1 MGVEIEKKF
10 LVSRIPDNLSVYDFH
25 MIEQAYLNV
34 HPAIRVR
41 REDDI
46 YYMTYKGA
54 HSQNEG
60 EIGQFEY
67 NMPLDKESYESLLAK
82 AEGNVIKKKRYL
94 IPLNEDAYSLDYLN
108 DHDILKQ
115 KIKDEEVKIELDVFH
130 GKLEGLVFAEVEFE
144 SVEDANSFKK
154 PRWFGKRISDDKR
167 YRNGFLTT
175 QENLDCFKE

>member
-10 LVSRIPDNLSVYDFH
+10 LVSVLPEDLSVYSFH

-60 EIGQFEY
+60 EIGQVEY
-67 NMPLDKESYESLLAK
+67 NMPLDKESYERLSSK
-82 AEGNVIKKKRYL
+82 AEGNVIKKKRYQ
-94 IPLNEDAYSLDYLN
+94 N
-108 DHDILKQ
+108 
-115 KIKDEEVKIELDVFH
+115 
-130 GKLEGLVFAEVEFE
+130 
-144 SVEDANSFKK
+144 
-154 PRWFGKRISDDKR
+154 
-167 YRNGFLTT
+167 
-175 QENLDCFKE
+175 